1 MWIWNYNRQQASVIW
16 KRHCLKAFHL
26 SPDVCRQYLKLFKLS
41 INYNILP
48 SPCYV
53 IDELRFRKNLTL
65 IKHVSDESG
74 TEIILAFKG
83 FAMWGVFP
91 ILREYISGAAAS
103 SVDEA
108 RLCFEEIGSPAHTY
122 SPVYKESEF
131 QSILK
136 NSSHVTFNS
145 LNQFRK
151 FSTELQN
158 YSKNISAGL
167 RINPEYS
174 EVSHGLY
181 NSCSPGSRLGVIA
194 DDLRDVL
201 PAGIDGLHFHV
212 LFESDSYALEKVL
225 QIVEVKFG
233 KYFPQLK
240 WINMGGGHLITRKD
254 YDVAHLIKILKRFR
268 ETSGLHVILEPGS
281 AFAWETGELVSTI
294 EDIVEN
300 QGIKTAISDISF
312 TAHMPDCLEMPYKPK
327 IAGATDPVPGRPTYR
342 IGGNS
347 CLSGDVLGEWSF
359 DRELKP
365 GDRIIFWDMIHYTMV
380 KTTTFNGVHHPSIG
394 IWSRDGKFK
403 LIKEFG
409 YEDYKN
415 RLS

>member
-1 MWIWNYNRQQASVIW
+1 MWIWNY
-16 KRHCLKAFHL
+16 K
-26 SPDVCRQYLKLFKLS
+26 RQYLKLSKLS
-41 INYNILP
+41 IDYNILP

-53 IDELRFRKNLTL
+53 IDEERFRKNLEL
-65 IKHVSDESG
+65 IRQVSVESG
-74 TEIILAFKG
+74 AEIILAFKG

-108 RLCFEEIGSPAHTY
+108 RLCFEEIGTPAHTY
-122 SPVYKESEF
+122 SPVYKKSEF
-131 QSILK
+131 KSIIEY
-136 NSSHVTFNS
+136 SSYITFNS

-151 FSTELQN
+151 YSTYLQE

-181 NSCSPGSRLGVIA
+181 NPCSPGSRLGVIS
-194 DDLRDVL
+194 DDLKDGL
-201 PAGIDGLHFHV
+201 PEGIEGLHFHV

-233 KYFPQLK
+233 KFFPRLK
-240 WINMGGGHLITRKD
+240 WINLGGGHLMTRKD
-254 YDVAHLIKILKRFR
+254 YNINHLVKILKKFR
-268 ETSGLHVILEPGS
+268 EKSGLHVILEPGS
-281 AFAWETGELVSTI
+281 AFAWETGELVSTVEDVI
-294 EDIVEN
+294 EN
-300 QGIKTAISDISF
+300 KGIKTAILDISF

-327 IAGATDPVPGRPTYR
+327 IAGATEPVFGKPTYKM
-342 IGGNS
+342 GGNS
-347 CLSGDVLGEWSF
+347 CLSGDVVGDWSF
-359 DRELKP
+359 DSEIKP
-365 GDRIIFWDMIHYTMV
+365 GDRIIFRDMIHYTMV
-380 KTTTFNGVHHPSIG
+380 KTTTFNGVRHPSIG
-394 IWSRDGKFK
+394 IWTMDGKFK
-403 LIKEFG
+403 LIREFG

>member
-1 MWIWNYNRQQASVIW
+1 MSIDYNKI
-16 KRHCLKAFHL
+16 
-26 SPDVCRQYLKLFKLS
+26 
-41 INYNILP
+41 P

-53 IDELRFRKNLTL
+53 IDEERFRKNLSI
-65 IKHVSDESG
+65 IKHVSIESG
-74 TEIILAFKG
+74 AEIILAFKG

-103 SVDEA
+103 SADEA

-122 SPVYKESEF
+122 SPVYKMSEF
-131 QSILK
+131 NSIMK
-136 NSSHVTFNS
+136 YSSHITFNS
-145 LNQFRK
+145 VDQFK
-151 FSTELQN
+151 KYSSELQQ
-158 YSKNISAGL
+158 YSKKISAGL
-167 RINPEYS
+167 RINPEFS

-181 NSCSPGSRLGVIA
+181 NPCSPGSRLGIIA
-194 DDLRDVL
+194 EDLKYGL
-201 PAGIDGLHFHV
+201 PEGIEGLHFHV

-225 QIVEVKFG
+225 QVVETKFG

-240 WINMGGGHLITRKD
+240 WINMGGGHLITRRD
-254 YDVAHLIKILKRFR
+254 YDAEHLISILKKFR
-268 ETSGLHVILEPGS
+268 ERTGLHVILEPGS
-281 AFAWETGELVSTI
+281 AFAWETGELVATV

-300 QGIKTAISDISF
+300 QGIKTAILDVSF

-327 IAGATDPVPGRPTYR
+327 IIGATDPVQGKPTYR

-347 CLSGDVLGEWSF
+347 CLSGDVMGDWSF
-359 DRELKP
+359 EKELLP
-365 GDRIIFWDMIHYTMV
+365 GDRIIFLDMIHYTMV

-394 IWSRDGKFK
+394 IWTKDGKFR

>member
-1 MWIWNYNRQQASVIW
+1 MSIDYNKI
-16 KRHCLKAFHL
+16 
-26 SPDVCRQYLKLFKLS
+26 
-41 INYNILP
+41 P

-53 IDELRFRKNLTL
+53 IDEERFRKNLSI
-65 IKHVSDESG
+65 IKHVSIESG
-74 TEIILAFKG
+74 AEIILAFKG

-103 SVDEA
+103 SADEA

-122 SPVYKESEF
+122 SPVYKMSEF
-131 QSILK
+131 NSIMK
-136 NSSHVTFNS
+136 YSSHITFNS
-145 LNQFRK
+145 VYQFK
-151 FSTELQN
+151 KYSSELQQ
-158 YSKNISAGL
+158 YSKKISAGL
-167 RINPEYS
+167 RINPEFS

-181 NSCSPGSRLGVIA
+181 NPCSPGSRLGIIA
-194 DDLRDVL
+194 EDLKDGL
-201 PAGIDGLHFHV
+201 PEGIEGLHFHV

-225 QIVEVKFG
+225 QVVETKFG

-240 WINMGGGHLITRKD
+240 WINMGGGHLITRRD
-254 YDVAHLIKILKRFR
+254 YEPEHLISILKKFR
-268 ETSGLHVILEPGS
+268 ERTGLHVILEPGS
-281 AFAWETGELVSTI
+281 AFAWETGELVATV

-300 QGIKTAISDISF
+300 QGIKTAILDVSF

-327 IAGATDPVPGRPTYR
+327 IIGATDPVPGKPTYW

-347 CLSGDVLGEWSF
+347 CLSGDVMGDWSF
-359 DRELKP
+359 EKELLT
-365 GDRIIFWDMIHYTMV
+365 GDRIIFLDMIHYTMV

-394 IWSRDGKFK
+394 IWTKDGKFR